1 MRRKR
6 DVERARISK
15 PKKRKRTKNPDGH
28 VTEKARAARLGD
40 IACSQANYIT
50 ARSHSSLSVFAA
62 IASKSRQRLKAA
74 TGGHLA
80 SMRGS

>member
-28 VTEKARAARLGD
+28 VTERLERPGLAILRARKR
-40 IACSQANYIT
+40 IISQLAVIVHCQFL
-50 ARSHSSLSVFAA
+50 RQ
-62 IASKSRQRLKAA
+62 SRQNLVNDSKPQPEAI
-74 TGGHLA
+74 
-80 SMRGS
+80 